1 MVLFPVKL
9 LPGAKAMPMLVP
21 PLPLPPMR
29 ERDGNRATV
38 ARFDASRLGLARM
51 RSVASEAPP
60 ETDWARVRFAGPL
73 SSCHGPAGRRL
84 LLRPIAATKMRPQER

>member
-60 ETDWARVRFAGPL
+60 ETDWGQGPL
-73 SSCHGPAGRRL
+73 RWPVVVL
-84 LLRPIAATKMRPQER
+84 PRPRGA